1 MIQLFGPF
9 AEQFNAGLTTA
20 VAHVIATALTAC
32 ARELAFALVIFI
44 IIQGALIAFRRYDY
58 WAGLTNMLRAAC
70 VGLLLT
76 AGYYAT
82 YIQEPFLTTLPNWI
96 AHVVNG
102 ASGPQAGAQQFDA
115 LLSATDHFAA
125 EILQQATGM
134 FEIGARIE
142 VAVAVVFDVTAI
154 GIAFVIWELAGFM
167 MGLVICIGPFVL
179 IGLLFSAT
187 RPIAERWVSK
197 LVGLLVLQLMVAV
210 LLQVLIAGNTAYI
223 LQAQSS
229 PGAGI
234 EEEIMTLINIA
245 AFAGI
250 SALMAILVPGVAAY
264 IGGGV
269 SMNFVSSLLSAP
281 ARLTARMG

>member
-1 MIQLFGPF
+1 MIQLFAPF
-9 AEQFNAGLTTA
+9 AQQFDTGLNTA
-20 VAHVIATALTAC
+20 VSRVITTGLAAC
-32 ARELAFALVIFI
+32 AQELGAALVIFI
-44 IIQGALIAFRRYDY
+44 IVQGALIAFRRYDY
-58 WAGLTNMLRAAC
+58 WRGLTNMLRAAC

-76 AGYYAT
+76 AGYYAAYVQT
-82 YIQEPFLTTLPNWI
+82 PFLTTLPNWI

-125 EILQQATGM
+125 AILQQATGV
-134 FEIGARIE
+134 FQIGTRIE

-154 GIAFVIWELAGFM
+154 GIAFVIWELASFM
-167 MGLVICIGPFVL
+167 TGLVICVGPFVL
-179 IGLLFSAT
+179 IGLLFAAT

-197 LVGLLVLQLMVAV
+197 LIGLLVLQLMVAV

-223 LQAQSS
+223 LQAQRT
-229 PGAGI
+229 PGSGI
-234 EEEIMTLINIA
+234 EEQIMTLINIA

-250 SALMAILVPGVAAY
+250 SGLMAVLVPSVAAY

-269 SMNFVSSLLSAP
+269 SMNVVSSVVAAP
-281 ARLTARMG
+281 ARMAAWVG